1 VARPPFQATDK
12 QRSLVKSLAGFGFTH
27 QEIATFLELKSPKTL
42 RKHFRAEL
50 DLGEIQANAKVAQT
64 LFNLATSGQHPAAT
78 IFWMKTRRGWRER
91 DGLETLQA
99 PPPFLVTA
107 ERKPVSACEVV
118 PIDRATKENIVP
130 ERAA

>member
-1 VARPPFQATDK
+1 MVGTLAAGGTLQELIAAR
-12 QRSLVKSLAGFGFTH
+12 L
-27 QEIATFLELKSPKTL
+27 EISSRTL

-64 LFNLATSGQHPAAT
+64 LFSLATSGQHPAAT
-78 IFWMKTRRGWRER
+78 IFRMKTRRGWRER